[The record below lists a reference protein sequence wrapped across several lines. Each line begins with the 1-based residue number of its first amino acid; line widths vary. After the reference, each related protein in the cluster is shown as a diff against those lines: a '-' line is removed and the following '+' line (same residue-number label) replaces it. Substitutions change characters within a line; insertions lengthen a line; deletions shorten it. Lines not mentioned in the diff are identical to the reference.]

1 MSRYLTIAAMVLLL
15 SFSFLIG
22 ADAVE
27 NRGII
32 VDGTRLV
39 TNVNAYDVAGRI
51 MVPLRPLAE
60 RLGGRVDFNYETGMV
75 EVRRGQKHVIIPQ
88 HSLTYYEN
96 GRPKR
101 TEWPA
106 EIVNGRMMVP
116 SSLIDDFFG
125 SKTYC
130 DGRNGFVIVLSR

>member
-1 MSRYLTIAAMVLLL
+1 M